1 MLDLGG
7 SNPEGKSCKSAMGGG
22 VRVAAD
28 NAHARQCG
36 SLFRTDDVE
45 DALARVRHGEFGEA
59 EFGAVA
65 VESLYLLACHFVN
78 DALVTMGGWH
88 IVVGSSQ
95 H

>member
-1 MLDLGG
+1 M
-7 SNPEGKSCKSAMGGG
+7 
-22 VRVAAD
+22 
-28 NAHARQCG
+28 
-36 SLFRTDDVE
+36 E